1 MEKIARLDRVS
12 IFGGTLSF
20 LIPHEWIEE
29 NEGDDNYFYH
39 EPETNSGWLRVTLIT
54 FRNAEEEPAQH
65 LKRHF
70 EGQANVNIE
79 KETGNMVR
87 FSGKNS
93 EEKGVLIHSY
103 NWMVANV
110 IVPDLV
116 CEAVFSYTVL
126 LDRVNAEK
134 TRAVVRLI
142 GDLVSQADFSPPI

>member
-1 MEKIARLDRVS
+1 MEKITRLDRVS
-12 IFGGTLSF
+12 IFGGKLSF

-29 NEGDDNYFYH
+29 DEGDNYLYH

-54 FRNAEEEPAQH
+54 FRNAEEEPAQR

-70 EGQANVNIE
+70 EGQDNVNVE
-79 KETGNMVR
+79 KETGNVVR
-87 FSGKNS
+87 FSEKDS
-93 EEKGVLIHSY
+93 EEKGVLIHNY

-110 IVPDLV
+110 VLPDLV

-134 TRAVVRLI
+134 TRAVVRLV